1 MSMGIIPQIC
11 HASLFMGADLN
22 VIILETAWVCL
33 FCVLFVYFGV
43 FCIYEVRC
51 GDSEFNSWI
60 K

>member
-1 MSMGIIPQIC
+1 
-11 HASLFMGADLN
+11 MGADLN